1 MPAVHVRDLPE
12 EVLEAL
18 KRRAAAHRRSLQME
32 LRENLDR
39 AAREAPPAVPLPSA
53 AEELRMASSGPQDSS
68 TWTRDEIYGDD
79 GR

>member
-1 MPAVHVRDLPE
+1 MPNLHVQDLPE

-18 KRRAAAHRRSLQME
+18 KRRAAAHRRSLQIE
-32 LRENLDR
+32 LREILER
-39 AAREAPPAVPLPSA
+39 AAHEAPPATPLPSVA
-53 AEELRMASSGPQDSS
+53 DELTMASPAPQSSS